1 MVTGEESFV
10 DANGDGKFESGED
23 IFDIGEP
30 FIDQNDNGVWDGDDP
45 ATSGVDESATDKTGD
60 RTFDGAAKGDGG
72 DFNSSCGSVPTSRG
86 YFFDVDGDGVF
97 DSGVDRDLST
107 GSFTVFQEGNGFED
121 DGDCQWEQGEVFI
134 DPTGDGRY
142 LRGVDYTDVDSDG
155 SYDPGEAFI
164 QEVFFDGKQQGAVDG
179 VYDGPNGVWDDS
191 LLVFDHTKVIFS
203 GSARTFAS
211 PASATLGEG
220 ASMVIDIY
228 IGDDIGLPLAGNGTA
243 TITIGSDGDGK
254 VVGTGSFDV
263 VDGIGTRFFVTVL
276 NTTDATTSGLTAI
289 TVKVADSD
297 NGDIAETTV
306 AVVTLE

>member
-1 MVTGEESFV
+1 V

-60 RTFDGAAKGDGG
+60 RTFDGAANGSDG
-72 DFNSSCGSVPTSRG
+72 DFNNSCGSTPTSRG
-86 YFFDVDGDGVF
+86 YFFDVNGNGVF

-107 GSFTVFQEGNGFED
+107 GSFTTFVEGNGFKDED
-121 DGDCQWEQGEVFI
+121 PADCKWDPSKEPAI
-134 DPTGDGRY
+134 DPSGDGRY
-142 LRGVDYTDVDSDG
+142 LAGVDYTDVNGDG

-164 QEVFFDGKQQGAVDG
+164 QEVFFDGKQQGATNG

-191 LLVFDHTKVIFS
+191 ILVFDSIKVIFS

-211 PASATLGEG
+211 PSSATLADN
-220 ASMVIDIY
+220 ASMTINIY
-228 IGDDIGLPLAGNGTA
+228 IGDGIGLPLAGNGTA

-254 VVGTGSFDV
+254 VVGTGNFSV
-263 VDGIGTRFFVTVL
+263 VDGIGTHFAVTVL
-276 NTTDATTSGLTAI
+276 NDTGDKASGLVAI
-289 TVKVADSD
+289 TVKVASSD
-297 NGDIAETTV
+297 NGDIPETIV
-306 AVVTLE
+306 ATIQLN